1 MFLYGGRSDNP
12 LPPLTGHQHES
23 SRVTGRAL
31 RLLVLGLKGAGV
43 TLEASADDV
52 ERVEGRDGGE
62 AGGRS
67 GGGVLP
73 GPRLPGRRRGS
84 RRHLRREV
92 VASLWGLAAARI
104 FLGTLALTTT
114 RELSLLGWAGLG
126 LLPFTNV

>member
-1 MFLYGGRSDNP
+1 M
-12 LPPLTGHQHES
+12 
-23 SRVTGRAL
+23 
-31 RLLVLGLKGAGV
+31 
-43 TLEASADDV
+43 EASADDV

-126 LLPFTNV
+126 LLPMCEKLGPDESPTTGASSHGRLRLAAAARVLRRERELIFL